1 MTLRKLLLIL
11 GIGILLL
18 TSEVGFAQET
28 VRVLQAKKTQA
39 SVLASALKPQLQAS
53 RLAVELTCN
62 SEQNTLTFQGNRA
75 DVDAVMGMARE
86 LDQTGGTVAANSNSS
101 HDAVSR
107 GAVVPASA
115 SVPVSAGQ
123 AASTNR
129 QNDGGL
135 QPFTAQ
141 PQRVSHVVPTSADLP
156 AVNAG
161 TLQSPMRNV
170 GSVAKSTAKQPLV
183 LQSSSSVTE
192 PAAPAKPATGAT
204 GATVPNADQ
213 TANAANVEF
222 RKQEMPGTK
231 ITLQHLNGNTLA
243 DQLQSIFGSRFVSA
257 DLNIYELR
265 SLSQQE
271 SLFLDLNS
279 NQPEVVVYGSGRKV
293 AQFRQLLDVL
303 ENRNNGSANVQT
315 LIVRTDCAS
324 QPEFQNQPNAQLGSQ
339 VRVVYTSKAN
349 PQKIRQAIDAYR
361 LGEVPSSTDA
371 HVQNV
376 LNATARLQRVDSFAA
391 SQLTH
396 LSDSQG
402 VRPVAYQTTEGAGLT
417 TLPPASDDFDAT
429 NGDYQVGYQDGTYE
443 ATVPVNPP
451 ASGTAPRLA
460 NTPDTLQASRL
471 PQGLNQSEL
480 SQKLSQLG
488 VNVDIQESEDMGVLI
503 IRGPQED
510 VNSVLQIID
519 AIEQLSAEADPQ
531 IQIYRL
537 QYVSAEAIY
546 ALLNNNSV
554 RESVID
560 NRPGKVAVVSLI
572 RPNGFL
578 LLGWGEALE
587 RTIAFIEKMD
597 QPEQAD
603 LDQKLF
609 QLEFV
614 PAQTMFQII
623 NTYFNTENGGMGAQI
638 RIVSD
643 ARTNSLVVHA
653 SPRDMEVVESLIKRL
668 DINTTASVLKTKIFK
683 LKNVLAS
690 DLYSTLQQM
699 ITNSRGSTTGNSSSR
714 PASADF
720 VKDDGTTVR
729 SGLLSDVKI
738 TADTRLNIV
747 IVSAPEDAMPLIEEM
762 IKTLDSSDA
771 MSIAQIK
778 IFPIVNADC
787 TQIVTTLKTLL
798 PSDLT
803 SSGVKLAIASEGEPS
818 LIGLRFA
825 VDTRT
830 NSVIAVGSETDLQVV
845 DALISRLDTEDVIER
860 KTMVYPLRNATAST
874 VSAAINNFLDAQRTL
889 RESESDAAGGT
900 NRYAQLEEEVIV
912 IEETTRD
919 QLIVSATP
927 RYLDMIE
934 QLIDRLDADIPEVM
948 VQVLIA
954 EVMLNNVD
962 EFGVELG
969 LQDSLLFNRSVAS
982 DGSLVPG
989 LNFNSSEPLGNSSTA
1004 SNYKDVGGQGLSAF
1018 NLGRSNS
1025 ELGFGGLV
1033 LSASS
1038 ESVSMLLRALAMQ
1051 QRIEVHARPQITTR
1065 NNQQAYIMIGQ
1076 RVARI
1081 EGQTVSMSVVQPIVN
1096 DVPVGIIIVV
1106 KPRVDDTNRIVIGIE
1121 AEKSKL
1127 GATAD
1132 GTVVGYADNG
1142 EPIRSPAIETIQA
1155 VTEVSAYDGQTTMLG
1170 GLITRDTQK
1179 LTRKVPWLG
1188 DVPLLGNLFKY
1199 DYDYSKRTEL
1209 MIILTPHIVKS
1220 IDDMNRL
1227 KRIESSRMHWC
1238 LEDVREIHG
1247 NPSGVTQY
1255 GGSPEAVYPL
1265 GSETV
1270 STESTTD
1277 TAASATASSTERVTL
1292 PPVTATTSD
1301 AAASTSS
1308 SAPKTPINV
1317 ESKSD
1322 AEAKR
1327 VPVTVT
1333 KDDATGTESVE
1344 SVGES
1349 GAVVRVEVV
1358 DTPKK

>member
-1 MTLRKLLLIL
+1 MTLRKFLLIL
-11 GIGILLL
+11 GFGILLL
-18 TSEVGFAQET
+18 TSEFGFAQET
-28 VRVLQAKKTQA
+28 VRVLQVKKTQA
-39 SVLASALKPQLQAS
+39 SVLAGALRQQLQATP
-53 RLAVELTCN
+53 LAMDVTCN
-62 SEQNTLTFQGNRA
+62 TEQNTLTFQGNRA
-75 DVDAVMGMARE
+75 DVDAAMSMARE
-86 LDQTGGTVAANSNSS
+86 LDQTSGAIATNASLTAN
-101 HDAVSR
+101 R
-107 GAVVPASA
+107 
-115 SVPVSAGQ
+115 
-123 AASTNR
+123 
-129 QNDGGL
+129 GGL
-135 QPFTAQ
+135 QPFTAVPSTTQVQ
-141 PQRVSHVVPTSADLP
+141 PTVQSQRVNRVVPTSATLP
-156 AVNAG
+156 AVSAG
-161 TLQSPMRNV
+161 AVQSPMRNMD
-170 GSVAKSTAKQPLV
+170 SVAASTTKQPLV
-183 LQSSSSVTE
+183 LQSSTAAQ
-192 PAAPAKPATGAT
+192 PAAQPTTAAQSSQPARPVQPAAE
-204 GATVPNADQ
+204 ALVD
-213 TANAANVEF
+213 AANVEL

-231 ITLQHLNGNTLA
+231 VTLQHLNGNTLA

-265 SLSQQE
+265 SLSRRE
-271 SLFLDLNS
+271 SLFLDLHS
-279 NQPEVVVYGSGRKV
+279 DQPEVVVYGSGRMV
-293 AQFRQLLDVL
+293 SQFRQLLNVL
-303 ENRNNGSANVQT
+303 ENRNNGTTNLQT

-324 QPEFQNQPNAQLGSQ
+324 QPELQNQSSTQIGSQ
-339 VRVVYTSKAN
+339 VRVVYTSNADPRKL
-349 PQKIRQAIDAYR
+349 RQAIDAYR
-361 LGEVPSSTDA
+361 LGETPSVSDKN
-371 HVQNV
+371 VQNV
-376 LNATARLQRVDSFAA
+376 LNTTARLQRVDSFAA
-391 SQLTH
+391 TQLTQ
-396 LSDSQG
+396 LNGSQG
-402 VRPVAYQTTEGAGLT
+402 VRPVAYQTGDDAGLT
-417 TLPPASDDFDAT
+417 TLPAAVDNFNAMNGGVNGID
-429 NGDYQVGYQDGTYE
+429 GDYQVGYQDGTYE
-443 ATVPVNPP
+443 ATVPANMPNDVAPNL
-451 ASGTAPRLA
+451 ASAPDA
-460 NTPDTLQASRL
+460 LQASRL
-471 PQGLNQSEL
+471 PRGLNQSEL

-537 QYVSAEAIY
+537 QHVSAEAIY
-546 ALLNNNSV
+546 ALLSNTSV

-614 PAQTMFQII
+614 PAQTMYQII
-623 NTYFNTENGGMGAQI
+623 NTYFNSESGGMGAQI

-643 ARTNSLVVHA
+643 SRTNSLVVHA

-699 ITNSRGSTTGNSSSR
+699 ITNSRGSTTGSSSSR

-860 KTMVYPLRNATAST
+860 KTMVYPLRNATATT
-874 VSAAINNFLDAQRTL
+874 VSTAINNFLDAQRTL

-954 EVMLNNVD
+954 EVTLNNVD

-989 LNFNSSEPLGNSSTA
+989 LNFNSSDPLGNSSTA
-1004 SNYKDVGGQGLSAF
+1004 SNYKDVGGQGLTGFS
-1018 NLGRSNS
+1018 LGRSNS

-1106 KPRVDDTNRIVIGIE
+1106 KPRVDDTNRVVIGIE

-1127 GATAD
+1127 GSTAD
-1132 GTVVGYADNG
+1132 GTVVGYSEGG
-1142 EPIRSPAIETIQA
+1142 EAIRSPAIETIQA

-1199 DYDYSKRTEL
+1199 NYDYSRRTEL

-1265 GSETV
+1265 GSETL
-1270 STESTTD
+1270 SSESITGT
-1277 TAASATASSTERVTL
+1277 SASSMESGAERVTL
-1292 PPVTATTSD
+1292 PTVTSTT
-1301 AAASTSS
+1301 AGSTSS
-1308 SAPKTPINV
+1308 SKTPIQI

-1322 AEAKR
+1322 LESKR

-1333 KDDATGTESVE
+1333 KDETTGTESVE
-1344 SVGES
+1344 SVGDS